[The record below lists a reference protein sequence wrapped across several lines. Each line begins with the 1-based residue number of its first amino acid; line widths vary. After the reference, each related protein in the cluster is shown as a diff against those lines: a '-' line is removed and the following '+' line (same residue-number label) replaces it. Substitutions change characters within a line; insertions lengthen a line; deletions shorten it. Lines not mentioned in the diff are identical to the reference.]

1 MQELKSFTLP
11 RQPFMESYVYTC
23 RKGELLMTDL
33 IDRQLAK
40 AVSRRKTSL
49 EVLMRFFKVHFH
61 ISMSKEV
68 LEKRLAQLR

>member
-1 MQELKSFTLP
+1 
-11 RQPFMESYVYTC
+11 
-23 RKGELLMTDL
+23 MTDL

-40 AVSRRKTSL
+40 AISRRKTSL
-49 EVLMRFFKVHFH
+49 DVLMRFFKVHFH